1 MPTIA
6 PLRVKR
12 VDITKPSRQQ
22 ARFAFTVL
30 LLINI
35 LNYADRSVL
44 AAVLPKLQVDLQLS
58 NTELGL
64 LASSFLL
71 VYAIATLPL
80 GIWADRSPRKRIVAL
95 CVGIWSIATALA
107 GLARNFVQL
116 LVLRSLLGIGE
127 AGYAPASLSM
137 LGDYFPRAQRGR
149 VMALWSIGNLI
160 GTALGLILG
169 GLIADAFGW
178 RWAFYVIGIP
188 GLVSALLVWRAT
200 EPVRGAFEGEEDVDS
215 ASSTTY
221 GHGSLGK
228 NFWLVARKLLQ
239 IPTYRIL
246 LGAFI
251 FCFFTIGSASVWIP
265 SYFVE
270 TFKLSVSQAGA
281 MTGGMLAGGSLVG
294 TLLGGWLADS
304 LQRHRPQGRL
314 LVATYAFLLGAPCTL
329 VALSI
334 HTLTPFVIVFTVA
347 IVCLSLCVGP
357 LNAVI
362 QDIVTPDIRATA
374 IGLALLL
381 AHLFGDAASPL
392 IIGALAD
399 QTSSLGLALL
409 LTAPPCLLIAGLIC
423 LGGLRTVARDMK
435 AMEKQM
441 SHSHAAR

>member
-1 MPTIA
+1 MPTIT
-6 PLRVKR
+6 PLRIQR
-12 VDITKPSRQQ
+12 VNITKPNREQ

-44 AAVLPKLQVDLQLS
+44 AAVLPKIQAGLQLT

-80 GIWADRSPRKRIVAL
+80 GVWADRSPRKRIIAL

-107 GLARNFVQL
+107 GLAHNFVQL
-116 LVLRSLLGIGE
+116 FVLRSVLGIGE
-127 AGYAPASLSM
+127 AGYAPASLSL
-137 LGDYFPRAQRGR
+137 LGDYFPRVQRGR

-178 RWAFYVIGIP
+178 RWAFYVIGLP
-188 GLVSALLVWRAT
+188 GLVTALLIWRAT
-200 EPVRGAFEGEEDVDS
+200 EPARGAFEDDGDVDS
-215 ASSTTY
+215 TNSTTH
-221 GHGSLGK
+221 GHNSLGK
-228 NFWLVARKLLQ
+228 NFWLIARNLLQ

-281 MTGGMLAGGSLVG
+281 IAGGVLAGGSLIG

-304 LQRHRPQGRL
+304 LQRLRPQGRL
-314 LVATYAFLLGAPCTL
+314 LVATCAFLLGAPCTL
-329 VALSI
+329 LALSI
-334 HTLTPFVIVFTVA
+334 HTLIPFVIVFTLA
-347 IVCLSLCVGP
+347 IICLSLCLGP

-362 QDIVTPDIRATA
+362 QDIVMPDRRATA

-381 AHLFGDAASPL
+381 AHLLGDAASPL

-399 QTSSLGLALL
+399 RCSSLGFALL
-409 LTAPPCLLIAGLIC
+409 LTAPPCLLMAGLIC
-423 LGGLRTVARDMK
+423 LAGLRTVADDMK
-435 AMEKQM
+435 AMEKQV
-441 SHSHAAR
+441 SRSHAA

>member
-1 MPTIA
+1 MSTTT
-6 PLRVKR
+6 PLRPKR
-12 VDITKPSRQQ
+12 INTTKPSREQ

-30 LLINI
+30 LIINI

-44 AAVLPKLQVDLQLS
+44 SAVLPKIQTDLQLN

-71 VYAIATLPL
+71 IYAIATLPL
-80 GIWADRSPRKRIVAL
+80 GIEADRSPRKSIIAL

-116 LVLRSLLGIGE
+116 FVLRSVLGLGE

-137 LGDYFPRAQRGR
+137 LGDYFPKAQRGR

-188 GLVSALLVWRAT
+188 GLATALLIWRAT
-200 EPVRGAFEGEEDVDS
+200 EPARGAFEGEEDAES
-215 ASSTTY
+215 ASSTTH

-228 NFWLVARKLLQ
+228 NFWLVARKLFQ

-251 FCFFTIGSASVWIP
+251 FCFFTIGGASVWIP

-281 MTGGMLAGGSLVG
+281 IAGGVLAGGSLVG
-294 TLLGGWLADS
+294 TLLGGWVADA
-304 LQRHRPQGRL
+304 LQRRRSQGRL
-314 LVATYAFLLGAPCTL
+314 LVATFAFLLGAPFTL

-334 HTLTPFVIVFTVA
+334 HTLIPFVIVFTVA
-347 IVCLSLCVGP
+347 IICLSLSLGP

-362 QDIVTPDIRATA
+362 QDIVAPDIRATA

-381 AHLFGDAASPL
+381 AHLLGDAASPL

-399 QTSSLGLALL
+399 QLSSLRLALL
-409 LTAPPCLLIAGLIC
+409 LTAPPCFLLAGLIC
-423 LGGLRTVARDMK
+423 LVGLRTVAWDMK

-441 SHSHAAR
+441 SRSHAAW